1 MDLRHSLQ
9 RLEWHLWHH
18 WREQAKHN
26 GHLDLTNSELQY
38 IYTLLAYAE
47 QGIRLT
53 ELADQM
59 KVSKASA
66 SAMVNKLQKQGY
78 IIREPCLEDA
88 RAQRLLPSEKM
99 LAMQEYEA
107 EVYHSAIVHFQQT
120 LTSDELR
127 QLEQL
132 LMKACRDLD
141 LGGMEPP
148 QLTSRPY

>member
-26 GHLDLTNSELQY
+26 GHLELTNSELQY

-66 SAMVNKLQKQGY
+66 SAMSISCKNKVISFVNLAWRMREHSVCCRVKKCWPCKNMKQRC
-78 IIREPCLEDA
+78 I
-88 RAQRLLPSEKM
+88 
-99 LAMQEYEA
+99 
-107 EVYHSAIVHFQQT
+107 T
-120 LTSDELR
+120 
-127 QLEQL
+127 
-132 LMKACRDLD
+132 
-141 LGGMEPP
+141 PP
-148 QLTSRPY
+148 LCTFNRH